1 MENKAQIIRRFN
13 EARDEVRGLLPKID
27 QHMEIYPGWT
37 IKEVLAHLAGW
48 DDATIL
54 ALSAFLA
61 GDAPP
66 VPASRGI
73 DPYNAQTVAERS
85 DLNYEQIIGEWNM
98 VRDQL
103 TPLLERLPDEKLTST
118 IVAPWGPTMTVAEL
132 IKDMGEHEMEH
143 AQVLRARLADPD
155 RPPAAH

>member
-1 MENKAQIIRRFN
+1 MDSKEKIIERFN
-13 EARDEVRGLLPKID
+13 QARQEVRGLLPQID

-54 ALSAFLA
+54 ALKAFLA
-61 GDAPP
+61 GEAPP

-85 DLNYEQIIGEWNM
+85 NLNYDQIVREWDM

-103 TPLLERLPDEKLTST
+103 TPMLESLTDEKLAAT
-118 IVAPWGPTMTVAEL
+118 IVAPWGPSMTVATL
-132 IKDMGEHEMEH
+132 IRDMAEHEAEH
-143 AQVLRARLADPD
+143 ADVLRARLAAPHL
-155 RPPAAH
+155 PPRTH